1 MKSTSVVT
9 AGRRPGS
16 RRRGAGEA
24 KPPAKGSE
32 AAGEEGPEQ
41 GPGHGTPKEFKK
53 VL

>member
-16 RRRGAGEA
+16 CRRGA
-24 KPPAKGSE
+24 SE
-32 AAGEEGPEQ
+32 AAGAAGRAASEDGPEQ
-41 GPGHGTPKEFKK
+41 GPGHGTPKEFKE